1 MQWRNAAAPLKVVIP
16 WEKRYWVLHL
26 PPAVFVI
33 QRTTTFFQKKVNF
46 KIFFW
51 RFEFNFSFEFQI
63 RMYYF
68 LQMQP
73 FPTFSTFLWSRNA
86 QLIKISQE
94 YRLLFQFFEAIKF
107 VHDYVAKSIAYFFY

>member
-1 MQWRNAAAPLKVVIP
+1 MQCNEEMLLLPLKLLFRERKDIEYCICDQLFLWFNV
-16 WEKRYWVLHL
+16 RLH
-26 PPAVFVI
+26 
-33 QRTTTFFQKKVNF
+33 
-46 KIFFW
+46 FFW

-68 LQMQP
+68 LQIQP

>member
-26 PPAVFVI
+26 RPAVFVI
-33 QRTTTFFQKKVNF
+33 QRTTT
-46 KIFFW
+46 FFW

-68 LQMQP
+68 LQIQP

>member
-26 PPAVFVI
+26 QPAVFVI

-46 KIFFW
+46 KIFLKIWVQLF
-51 RFEFNFSFEFQI
+51 FEFQI